1 MRYTNLRFTYLQT
14 HRVMQAQAGANDL
27 IICPMLCY
35 INGTD
40 SNKITVHMLELN
52 MKSANNT
59 YLLRCR
65 THGTRRWNSR
75 PAHFF
80 ALLRSDGR
88 WTRKRTNHTIRYDA
102 IRSCCEL

>member
-1 MRYTNLRFTYLQT
+1 VHRAHLAIMRYTNLRFTYLQT

-27 IICPMLCY
+27 IILLSY
-35 INGTD
+35 YLIILLSYYGTD

-65 THGTRRWNSR
+65 THGTRR
-75 PAHFF
+75 
-80 ALLRSDGR
+80 
-88 WTRKRTNHTIRYDA
+88 
-102 IRSCCEL
+102 